1 VRGGLVGFRGEH
13 NADTVCVGVGAGKV
27 RGLVG
32 VGLRVVLDEHGVG
45 VGLQRKGRAVWVW
58 VRDCNGWRVQHEIEG
73 ADGRGGGQGA
83 G

>member
-1 VRGGLVGFRGEH
+1 
-13 NADTVCVGVGAGKV
+13 
-27 RGLVG
+27 